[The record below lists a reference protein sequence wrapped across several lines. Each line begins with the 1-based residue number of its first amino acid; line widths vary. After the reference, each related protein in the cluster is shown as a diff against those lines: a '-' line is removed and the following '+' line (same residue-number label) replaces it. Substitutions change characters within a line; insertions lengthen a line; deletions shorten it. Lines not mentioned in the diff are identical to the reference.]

1 MMIKKILIALAIIFI
16 GIQFIRPARNLGK
29 ADGPND
35 ITHYVVVPDNVQA
48 ILKKSCYDCHSN
60 HTDYPWYVNVN
71 PVGLMLASH
80 IKDGKQ
86 TLNFSDLSG
95 MNERRLTHKLTGIA
109 EQVKTHAMPIG
120 SYTLIHTSAKL
131 NDSEIKIIKNW
142 SVFAAQHI
150 SIKTN

>member
-1 MMIKKILIALAIIFI
+1 MIKKILIASAIIFI

-29 ADGPND
+29 VDGLND
-35 ITHYVVVPDNVQA
+35 ISHYVALPINVQV
-48 ILKKSCYDCHSN
+48 ILKRSCYDCHSN
-60 HTDYPWYVNVN
+60 HTDYPWYVNIN

-95 MNERRLTHKLTGIA
+95 MNERRLTHKLTSIA

-120 SYTLIHTSAKL
+120 SYTLIHNSAKL
-131 NDSEIKIIKNW
+131 TDSEIKIIKDW
-142 SVFAAQHI
+142 TVFAAQHI
-150 SIKTN
+150 SIK